1 VSLRALLS
9 ARALLTVWLPILGIA
24 SLHYLSPPEAHW
36 VHDVARR
43 LFYVPILL
51 AGTQGGV
58 WGGVAAAVVTILLY
72 SPHAF
77 LGHLGHD
84 PGSHT
89 EKLLEMLFYL
99 VIGAVS
105 GALMQREHARRAEIS
120 DKDAQLARAARL
132 ESLGQL
138 AAGLAHEI
146 RNPLHAMRGT
156 AEIVLDAVPADAP
169 EADLGQAH
177 LREIDR
183 LNGVLSRFLAFA
195 RNKEPAP
202 HGSVD
207 LNDVVRRVSDL
218 IRAQAGRDDVRVEL
232 VEDGD
237 GVTGN
242 EEELVQ
248 VVLALALNGLQ
259 AGPSTMLLCASGS
272 TLRVEND
279 GPPIPEDDREQIFD
293 PFFTTRAEG
302 TGLGLS
308 VAWRLVKDHGGSI
321 ALRHE
326 RGRVVFEVAL

>member
-1 VSLRALLS
+1 MNLRALLS
-9 ARALLTVWLPILGIA
+9 IRALLTVWLPMLGIA
-24 SLHYLSPPEAHW
+24 SLHYLSPPELHW

-51 AGTQGGV
+51 AGTQSGV
-58 WGGVAAAVVTILLY
+58 WGGLAASAAAILLY

-77 LGHLGHD
+77 MGHLGHD

-89 EKLLEMLFYL
+89 EKLLEMAFYL
-99 VIGAVS
+99 VIGGVS
-105 GALMQREHARRAEIS
+105 GALMQREHARRAEIR

-169 EADLGQAH
+169 EAELGQAH

-202 HGSVD
+202 HESVD
-207 LNDVVRRVSDL
+207 LNDVVRRVSEL
-218 IRAQAGRDDVRVEL
+218 VGAQAARDEVRVDVL
-232 VEDGD
+232 QSGGAVN
-237 GVTGN
+237 GN

-248 VVLALALNGLQ
+248 VVLALALNALQ
-259 AGPSTMLLCASGS
+259 AGPDLLLLSAEGR
-272 TLRVEND
+272 TLCVEND
-279 GPPIPEDDREQIFD
+279 GPPIPEHDREQIFD
-293 PFFTTRAEG
+293 PFFTTRPEG

-321 ALRHE
+321 ELRHE